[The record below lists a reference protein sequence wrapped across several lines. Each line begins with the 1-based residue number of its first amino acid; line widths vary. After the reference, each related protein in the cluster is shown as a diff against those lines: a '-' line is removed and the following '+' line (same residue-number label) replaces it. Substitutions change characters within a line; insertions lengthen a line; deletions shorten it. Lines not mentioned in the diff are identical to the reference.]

1 MTRRSKRRKSHV
13 EPDLA
18 SSDDVR
24 GDIVQPQDVAT
35 NAPDDANGK
44 IQSSVKQESELLGS
58 STGSVSQ
65 DIDRTKHTHGTRS
78 RKSCSETK
86 SQRGDIIQPHDVA
99 TNAPDDANGQIQSN
113 AKQESV
119 PLGSSTGSVSQDI
132 DKTKH
137 THGTRSRKSCDE
149 TGSPGVA
156 ASDRSGGRDCRKNVN
171 LRTKCDQP
179 DELTN
184 EHQSTRQDCNELKR
198 DMELATEAD
207 TKDGVCKKVGTV
219 DGVATRTRHHVGQNT
234 EVALVKSAV
243 NDCET
248 KPEPLPAVSTA
259 DERTEGSAHRSRTTR
274 SKFKLKKG
282 KPKADNIVSEKP
294 PSETVP
300 MAEAGRAKSECPP
313 DGGPANIAIQSV
325 AAVGHKVVSQA
336 AGDSG
341 PTETSLSK
349 AETQD
354 GDIHT
359 EDETA
364 IVEVSA

>member
-1 MTRRSKRRKSHV
+1 MTRRSQRRKSHV

-18 SSDDVR
+18 SSDDVH
-24 GDIVQPQDVAT
+24 GDIVQSCNVAT
-35 NAPDDANGK
+35 NAPDD
-44 IQSSVKQESELLGS
+44 V
-58 STGSVSQ
+58 
-65 DIDRTKHTHGTRS
+65 
-78 RKSCSETK
+78 
-86 SQRGDIIQPHDVA
+86 
-99 TNAPDDANGQIQSN
+99 NGQIQSN
-113 AKQESV
+113 AKQES
-119 PLGSSTGSVSQDI
+119 LSSSTGSVSQDI

-137 THGTRSRKSCDE
+137 THGTRSRKSGGETGSQLGDIVQPHDVATNAPDDVNGQIQSNAKQESVPLGSSTGSLSQDIDKTKHTHGTRSRKSGGE
-149 TGSPGVA
+149 TGSPRVA
-156 ASDRSGGRDCRKNVN
+156 VTDSLGGHDCRKNVN

-184 EHQSTRQDCNELKR
+184 ERQITQQDCNELKR
-198 DMELATEAD
+198 VMEFATEAD
-207 TKDGVCKKVGTV
+207 TKDGVCKKVATV
-219 DGVATRTRHHVGQNT
+219 HGVATRTRHHVSQNT
-234 EVALVKSAV
+234 EVALVNPAV
-243 NDCET
+243 DDCET
-248 KPEPLPAVSTA
+248 KPEPLPAVSTT
-259 DERTEGSAHRSRTTR
+259 DERTEGSALRSRSTR
-274 SKFKLKKG
+274 SKFKLKKD

-300 MAEAGRAKSECPP
+300 IAGASVAEARRSKSECPP

-349 AETQD
+349 D
-354 GDIHT
+354 GDIHK